1 MKQKKMI
8 SKKRPLKNL
17 SMADLL
23 ALEKKFQHS
32 FNNKGMKVKK
42 DVQNEFVIRLK
53 KLGYE

>member
-1 MKQKKMI
+1 MI